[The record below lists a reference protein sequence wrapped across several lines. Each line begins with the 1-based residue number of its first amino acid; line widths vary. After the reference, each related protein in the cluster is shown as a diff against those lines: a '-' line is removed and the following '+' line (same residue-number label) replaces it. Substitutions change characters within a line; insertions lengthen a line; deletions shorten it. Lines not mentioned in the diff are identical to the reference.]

1 MGLGIWIRHEYG
13 HGLDL
18 DEGWAGDG
26 SGMSFRS
33 GRVGVVYELHCMSA
47 GAQEYLSLCATNE
60 LYITYNTN

>member
-18 DEGWAGDG
+18 DEGWAGHG

-33 GRVGVVYELHCMSA
+33 GRVGVVLSCIACRPALRNIYHCAQLMSF
-47 GAQEYLSLCATNE
+47 
-60 LYITYNTN
+60 I